1 MQLAAKFRGQAA
13 LLRAVL
19 VVGVLAAMVAGVTF
33 ASLQSQ
39 QATLTGNSIQSATA
53 DLRIGTSQS
62 TFDAS
67 RTGFSFKDIVPGGP
81 AVPAD
86 GNTFYLKDYGTAN
99 LRLRLSLGSTPTN
112 TANVDLDK
120 VHLVLTRVDTAS
132 AEQTISLK
140 ELKDSGL
147 VLSDAIN
154 AGTIGQYKLRATM
167 DSDAYQ
173 GTGAAVGGI
182 DLVFSGTAI

>member
-1 MQLAAKFRGQAA
+1 MNVLAKLKNQAA
-13 LLRAVL
+13 LLRAAL
-19 VVGVLAAMVAGVTF
+19 VVAVLAALVTGVTF
-33 ASLQSQ
+33 AALQSQ

-67 RTGFSFKDIVPGGP
+67 RSGFTFKDIVPGGA

-86 GNTFYLKDYGTAN
+86 GNTFYLKNYGTATLKLKLN
-99 LRLRLSLGSTPTN
+99 LGSTPVN

-120 VHLVLTRVDTAS
+120 VRLVLSRVDTAS
-132 AEQTISLK
+132 ADQTVTLK
-140 ELKDSGL
+140 ELKEDGL
-147 VLSDAIN
+147 VITDPIN
-154 AGTIGQYKLRATM
+154 AATIGHYKLRAMM
-167 DSDAYQ
+167 DNDAYQ
-173 GTGAAVGGI
+173 GTGAAISGI